1 MPSADP
7 LHGDDAY
14 EVLGVSPDDSLEAIR
29 EKKEALLETYRK
41 RMREARRD
49 DGVEQFKRSA
59 EAIEEIEAAWD
70 WVRTNHSPDAGVT
83 EVSADAS
90 EAARVL
96 NLPADAAPETI
107 EARRDRLLDEH
118 RERMMEARRDDDNE
132 AFKTAADRLSEIE
145 RAAEQLLAER
155 SEPRAEQEGAGDRA
169 AGTGSDGPALSAADP
184 YELLGLSRDASD
196 AELAGRRDE
205 LVAEYTA
212 RLTPETY
219 ADEPWQFRQAL
230 RAVAA
235 VDDAWR
241 AIEADRTADG
251 E

>member
-1 MPSADP
+1 MSDADP
-7 LHGDDAY
+7 LTGDDPY
-14 EVLGVSPDDSLEAIR
+14 EVLGVSPDDSLDAIR
-29 EKKEALLETYRK
+29 EKKEELLNEYRN
-41 RMREARRD
+41 RARAARQD
-49 DGVEQFKRSA
+49 DDNEGFKRWSDA
-59 EAIEEIEAAWD
+59 LEEIGSAWEWLEGNHEPVDTDGPSNEAA
-70 WVRTNHSPDAGVT
+70 
-83 EVSADAS
+83 
-90 EAARVL
+90 AAL
-96 NLPADAAPETI
+96 DLPADAAPGTI

-118 RERMMEARRDDDNE
+118 RERMRTARQNDDNE
-132 AFKTAADRLSEIE
+132 AFVAAAGRIEEIE
-145 RAAEQLLAER
+145 RAAERLL
-155 SEPRAEQEGAGDRA
+155 AEQEGAGDRTA
-169 AGTGSDGPALSAADP
+169 DPGTDGPALSAAADP
-184 YELLGLSRDASD
+184 YELLGLSRDASE

-241 AIEADRTADG
+241 AIEADGTTAG